1 MTILPLYAA
10 PQFAPQVTDWLWQ
23 AFGGETLP
31 RQFFASIVQHSQ
43 TAEALPL
50 TFIAVEGEQ
59 LLGTIGLWRCDLISR
74 QDLFPWLAA
83 LFVAPAARR
92 PRSGA
97 GRKTAAACDRLCPPR
112 GLSGA
117 LSLLRLPG
125 FL

>member
-10 PQFAPQVTDWLWQ
+10 PQYAPQVTDWLWQ
-23 AFGGETLP
+23 AFGDETLP

-50 TFIAVEGEQ
+50 TFIAVEGE
-59 LLGTIGLWRCDLISR
+59 TVARHDW
-74 QDLFPWLAA
+74 PLALRFDQPPGSVSLA
-83 LFVAPAARR
+83 GGAVRRARR